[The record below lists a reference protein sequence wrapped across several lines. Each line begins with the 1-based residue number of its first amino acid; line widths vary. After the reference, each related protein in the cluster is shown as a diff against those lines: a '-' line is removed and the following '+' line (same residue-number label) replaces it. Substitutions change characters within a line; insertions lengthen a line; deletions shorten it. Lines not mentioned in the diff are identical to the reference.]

1 MGNHDQTAEDTH
13 LRGVVRAETVT
24 LRNGFAAAVMGSNE
38 AQVASGG
45 ALLIA
50 AGNTMQVNGGGA
62 GALLA
67 GNSLEIHG
75 GGGWV
80 LLAGNSIPIQNGG
93 GAVLVAGRA
102 EVKHGVVGVLLA
114 GHTTLGVASIV
125 AYVWHEPSVAPNGG
139 TWLGYTLGTIAALL
153 IVWLLL
159 FVFVYW
165 I

>member
-67 GNSLEIHG
+67 GTGVFLSLWWNRG
-75 GGGWV
+75 
-80 LLAGNSIPIQNGG
+80 P
-93 GAVLVAGRA
+93 AVDRHSSNAKLR
-102 EVKHGVVGVLLA
+102 
-114 GHTTLGVASIV
+114 
-125 AYVWHEPSVAPNGG
+125 
-139 TWLGYTLGTIAALL
+139 
-153 IVWLLL
+153 
-159 FVFVYW
+159 
-165 I
+165 